1 MRTIWTVA
9 LLGTSVAVLFMTFV
23 FSGMYLLFSLTFSAI
38 FLLMVLIAA
47 FQSSIQA
54 DATPG
59 IETIGEPDFF
69 FSPIFFA
76 WLYVN
81 DRERWAR
88 YVVIISHLFAVFLG
102 SIVWSALFIEA
113 VVIDPS
119 NLVGSWLIGVLWLT
133 IVTIGVKTRISPTE
147 TESRRI
153 EE

>member
-1 MRTIWTVA
+1 
-9 LLGTSVAVLFMTFV
+9 MTFV
-23 FSGMYLLFSLTFSAI
+23 YSGMYTLFSLTFSAI

-47 FQSSIQA
+47 FQSWIQA
-54 DATPG
+54 DSTPG
-59 IETIGEPDFF
+59 IETIEEPNFF

-81 DRERWAR
+81 DRERWAK
-88 YVVIISHLFAVFLG
+88 YVVTSSFLFAVFLG

-119 NLVGSWLIGVLWLT
+119 NLVGSWLIGILWAT
-133 IVTIGVKTRISPTE
+133 IVAFGVKSKISPIE
-147 TESRRI
+147 TENRRI